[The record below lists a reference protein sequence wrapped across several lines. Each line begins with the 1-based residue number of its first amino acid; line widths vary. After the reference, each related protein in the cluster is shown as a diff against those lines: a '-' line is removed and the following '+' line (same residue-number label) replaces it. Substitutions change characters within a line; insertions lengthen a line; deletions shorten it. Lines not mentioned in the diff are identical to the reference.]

1 MRSGRPRAMVTATA
15 AGRTTLGWGR
25 RARSQ
30 PWEEVSTIRW
40 IRREPMGPRARR
52 RRRSGTSC
60 SRCRRMGPRCS
71 SVAFLVTSPRR
82 TSVSCASHW
91 GKSMR

>member
-1 MRSGRPRAMVTATA
+1 MRSGRPRAMVTAMA
-15 AGRTTLGWGR
+15 AGKTTPGWEP
-25 RARSQ
+25 RARRQ
-30 PWEEVSTIRW
+30 PREEVATIRW
-40 IRREPMGPRARR
+40 IRRELMGPRTTR

-71 SVAFLVTSPRR
+71 SVAFPVTSPRR

-91 GKSMR
+91 AKSMR